1 METEGEMT
9 AAELLWIVWRRGIW
23 RLDFHDVFK
32 LSRLPA
38 VVQARVSLARG
49 QARSRRAVV
58 SRNTVSLTSKSCRY
72 HTAPCGPKTAHNT
85 KHNERREHGMNSTRP
100 PPLPRDLSS
109 LVEVGRML
117 RPRPHLRL
125 CWGSIIGLDS
135 LTSFLRACDAT
146 YSFGYTVDA
155 PEAEN
160 FYAHEEARQ
169 GEVTRGRFRVALPDN
184 RLQTVTYR
192 ANRDGYTA
200 EVSYANHP
208 SFPALR
214 ASVGPIGD
222 APQIGA
228 SVVSGLRRDE
238 NWKDRK
244 VQQRPDHGPRR
255 PVGPSATNALPPIRT
270 PTTTRPRRPS
280 PKVPRP
286 RPTATRAPTSAP
298 SRRPSAAPTSPPA
311 PTKPTL
317 PPRPAPVTSRPSSR
331 RPQPPPAAALF
342 VAAEDLEDEA
352 ILSRLIEAIKLKTE
366 EEMAKEEEAEEHHE
380 DDSGEKRGKPRY
392 KIEDKASVRLR
403 LDAIVHAAKF

>member
-1 METEGEMT
+1 M
-9 AAELLWIVWRRGIW
+9 
-23 RLDFHDVFK
+23 
-32 LSRLPA
+32 
-38 VVQARVSLARG
+38 
-49 QARSRRAVV
+49 
-58 SRNTVSLTSKSCRY
+58 
-72 HTAPCGPKTAHNT
+72 
-85 KHNERREHGMNSTRP
+85 
-100 PPLPRDLSS
+100 
-109 LVEVGRML
+109 
-117 RPRPHLRL
+117 
-125 CWGSIIGLDS
+125 
-135 LTSFLRACDAT
+135 
-146 YSFGYTVDA
+146 
-155 PEAEN
+155 
-160 FYAHEEARQ
+160 
-169 GEVTRGRFRVALPDN
+169 TRGRFRVALPDN

-228 SVVSGLRRDE
+228 SVVSGVRRGE
-238 NWKDRK
+238 NWEDHR

-255 PVGPSATNALPPIRT
+255 PVGPGSAANAIPPVRT

-286 RPTATRAPTSAP
+286 RPTATRAPTGAP

-311 PTKPTL
+311 PAPSKPTRA
-317 PPRPAPVTSRPSSR
+317 PRPAPVTTRPTTR

-342 VAAEDLEDEA
+342 VAAEDEA
-352 ILSRLIEAIKLKTE
+352 ILSRLIEAIKQKTE

>member
-1 METEGEMT
+1 MIILSIVLVLLGTVLAHPEATP
-9 AAELLWIVWRRGIW
+9 AART
-23 RLDFHDVFK
+23 
-32 LSRLPA
+32 LP
-38 VVQARVSLARG
+38 Q
-49 QARSRRAVV
+49 SRRI
-58 SRNTVSLTSKSCRY
+58 RN
-72 HTAPCGPKTAHNT
+72 G
-85 KHNERREHGMNSTRP
+85 
-100 PPLPRDLSS
+100 D
-109 LVEVGRML
+109 
-117 RPRPHLRL
+117 
-125 CWGSIIGLDS
+125 
-135 LTSFLRACDAT
+135 DAT
-146 YSFGYTVDA
+146 YSFGYSVDA

-160 FYAHEEARQ
+160 FYEHEEARR

-228 SVVSGLRRDE
+228 SVVSGVRRGE
-238 NWKDRK
+238 NWKDHR

-255 PVGPSATNALPPIRT
+255 PVGPSSAANAIPPVRT

-286 RPTATRAPTSAP
+286 RPTATRAPTGAP

-311 PTKPTL
+311 PAPSKPTRA
-317 PPRPAPVTSRPSSR
+317 PRPAPVTTRPTTR

-342 VAAEDLEDEA
+342 VAAEDENLTEKMIMEIITYWSGHTIEKGKKVKGQGSGGGQDRQAEVTVGE
-352 ILSRLIEAIKLKTE
+352 IYECYRYRPYTLHDVYHRLCT
-366 EEMAKEEEAEEHHE
+366 
-380 DDSGEKRGKPRY
+380 
-392 KIEDKASVRLR
+392 
-403 LDAIVHAAKF
+403 